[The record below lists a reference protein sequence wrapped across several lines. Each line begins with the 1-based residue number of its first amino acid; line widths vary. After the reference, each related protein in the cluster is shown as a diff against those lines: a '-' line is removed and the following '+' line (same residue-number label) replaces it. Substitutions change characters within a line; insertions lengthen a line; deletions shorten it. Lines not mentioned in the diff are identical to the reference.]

1 MSRSPR
7 FFPHLLDY
15 AAAGSLLQWEG
26 PPAVSHAH
34 LGELWG
40 PLRHGAGCGGWGRTL
55 DGHGGAMQLIPLA
68 FWQEKWTHQPTGAA
82 YWYSLGWLTQCLG
95 GTKHLHCQTC
105 FCWCQPSI
113 KFDILWLINSE
124 VPHQIAS
131 NRDNLILKW
140 EPPIEQPGVCS
151 FGVDIVQVLIPV
163 VSVGEN
169 SYLGWSQH
177 GIRILIPK
185 NFLIYR
191 HRNSEIILPKDRRM
205 FWWYES
211 RSFWGN
217 HGCSMVFLFFL
228 MVFAHLRFTDEASGR
243 YLATAS
249 SDETLRIWEAGAGF
263 SRNGGLSDKYQELGE
278 LLYNNG

>member
-15 AAAGSLLQWEG
+15 AAAGSLLQWGG

-55 DGHGGAMQLIPLA
+55 DGLGGAMQLIPLA
-68 FWQEKWTHQPTGAA
+68 FWQEKWTHQPTGVA

-151 FGVDIVQVLIPV
+151 FGVDVPGA
-163 VSVGEN
+163 SDH
-169 SYLGWSQH
+169 SWTK
-177 GIRILIPK
+177 ILIGRLSTL
-185 NFLIYR
+185 NLVDLSLWIVNWLQT
-191 HRNSEIILPKDRRM
+191 H
-205 FWWYES
+205 ES
-211 RSFWGN
+211 SSF
-217 HGCSMVFLFFL
+217 F
-228 MVFAHLRFTDEASGR
+228 
-243 YLATAS
+243 
-249 SDETLRIWEAGAGF
+249 
-263 SRNGGLSDKYQELGE
+263 
-278 LLYNNG
+278 